1 MPRRVVGIQYFIRVK
16 RFTHASIS
24 VTSVFIMI
32 SVSPPTYFYSTLD
45 GMLTSLQWATWST
58 TSLYIFGERREC

>member
-1 MPRRVVGIQYFIRVK
+1 VVGIQYFICVK
-16 RFTHASIS
+16 RLTHASLS

-45 GMLTSLQWATWST
+45 GMLTLLKWAIWST
-58 TSLYIFGERREC
+58 TSLYIFGKRREC